1 MARGYLR
8 AMFDRSD
15 MLPLFCVAL
24 VGVVIALAVDTRQ
37 GPQVELAVVAE
48 SLPPV
53 MATVPLGTAP
63 RQIDIPNRTVE
74 LGGGYTAKLMES
86 YVLSGRVVTR
96 REYRHS
102 GVADLSPLDLGI
114 IWGELLAPEHAG
126 KVRYSTGQRMIRFR
140 PETGAVLPEN
150 WDHFVTN
157 NHLIAASDA
166 LRVAMMDVEVGQ
178 SVRLSGFLVSI
189 TGNNL
194 APWTSSTRR
203 DDGGLLGGCEII
215 LVTAIEVLPDT
226 ETPAAQQAQAGDSTG
241 QDTAR
246 MQRP

>member
-1 MARGYLR
+1 
-8 AMFDRSD
+8 MFDRND
-15 MLPLFCVAL
+15 MLPLLCVAL
-24 VGVVIALAVDTRQ
+24 VGVVIALAVDTRE

-53 MATVPLGTAP
+53 MAGVPLGAAP
-63 RQIDIPNRTVE
+63 RQIDISNRMVE

-102 GVADLSPLDLGI
+102 RVADLSPLDLGI
-114 IWGELLAPEHAG
+114 IWGDLLAPEHAD
-126 KVRYSTGQRMIRFR
+126 KVRYSTGKRMIRFR

-157 NHLIAASDA
+157 NHLIPASVA
-166 LRVAMMDVEVGQ
+166 VRVAMMNVEVGQ
-178 SVRLSGFLVSI
+178 SVRLSGFLVSV

-194 APWTSSTRR
+194 VPWTSSTRR

-215 LVTAIEVLPDT
+215 LVTGIEVLSDSK
-226 ETPAAQQAQAGDSTG
+226 TPAAQQAQAGGTSG
-241 QDTAR
+241 QQAAR
-246 MQRP
+246 TQRP